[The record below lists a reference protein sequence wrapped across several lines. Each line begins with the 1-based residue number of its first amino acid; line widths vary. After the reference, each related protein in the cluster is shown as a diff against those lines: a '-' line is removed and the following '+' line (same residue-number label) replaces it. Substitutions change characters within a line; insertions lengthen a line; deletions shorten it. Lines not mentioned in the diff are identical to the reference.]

1 MNTKVA
7 ILQHRLLHYRVDF
20 FQRLHDELARHGVEL
35 MLVHGQASAAE
46 AVRKDEGHLPWAT
59 RVRNRFL
66 GVAGKDLIWQP
77 LPPSA
82 RDADLC
88 VMIQENRVLS
98 NYPLILRRRLAGAGA
113 PPLAFWGHGRNFQTT
128 APSGWRERWKS
139 LMLRQVDW
147 WFAYTS
153 MTVDH
158 LRASGFAADRISNLN
173 NAIDVSAFR
182 RQIEAVPEAELARW
196 RTELGLGDG
205 QRIAVFC
212 GSMYPEKKL
221 DLLLAAADRI
231 RAALPD
237 FHLLMIGD
245 GPGAAEVRAAAASR
259 PWLHVLGV
267 RKGADKAALFRLA
280 CVQLNPGL
288 VGLHVL
294 DAFSAGL
301 PMITTARAL
310 HSPEIAYL
318 QGGTTGLVID
328 DERPEVYADAVT
340 ALMGDE
346 ARLQAMR
353 SACLEAAGRYTLDNM
368 VSNFARGVLDCL
380 DRHGRRVR
388 RPA

>member
-59 RVRNRFL
+59 QVRNRFL

-77 LPPSA
+77 LPRSA

-182 RQIEAVPEAELARW
+182 RQIEAVPMFGPTDPASSPL
-196 RTELGLGDG
+196 
-205 QRIAVFC
+205 
-212 GSMYPEKKL
+212 
-221 DLLLAAADRI
+221 I
-231 RAALPD
+231 RP
-237 FHLLMIGD
+237 
-245 GPGAAEVRAAAASR
+245 R
-259 PWLHVLGV
+259 PL
-267 RKGADKAALFRLA
+267 
-280 CVQLNPGL
+280 
-288 VGLHVL
+288 
-294 DAFSAGL
+294 
-301 PMITTARAL
+301 
-310 HSPEIAYL
+310 
-318 QGGTTGLVID
+318 
-328 DERPEVYADAVT
+328 
-340 ALMGDE
+340 
-346 ARLQAMR
+346 
-353 SACLEAAGRYTLDNM
+353 
-368 VSNFARGVLDCL
+368 
-380 DRHGRRVR
+380 
-388 RPA
+388 